1 MSLHAAA
8 GSLSHTFWLD
18 LMGSSPPAIQC
29 HATRRER
36 RKSKAGSLGP
46 FDSRTRVLF
55 LAIVQFASAAAS
67 AFHFSNRI
75 RLHCVSET
83 VCDVLSKDAADGEK
97 QTEKGCRLL
106 VLYGGK
112 RTHTLNA
119 PARNTWLW

>member
-1 MSLHAAA
+1 LSLHAAAAA

-29 HATRRER
+29 HAARRER
-36 RKSKAGSLGP
+36 EENQRLALSVHLT
-46 FDSRTRVLF
+46 RTRVLF

-83 VCDVLSKDAADGEK
+83 VCDVPPKDAADGEK
-97 QTEKGCRLL
+97 QTEKKVVGFW
-106 VLYGGK
+106 YYIEATA
-112 RTHTLNA
+112 RTY
-119 PARNTWLW
+119 